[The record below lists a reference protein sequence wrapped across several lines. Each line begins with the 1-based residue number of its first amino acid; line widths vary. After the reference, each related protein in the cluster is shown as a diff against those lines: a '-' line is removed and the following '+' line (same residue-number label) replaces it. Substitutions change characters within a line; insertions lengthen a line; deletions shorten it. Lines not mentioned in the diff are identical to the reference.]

1 MKKLKFVSG
10 RTNDEHTHSL
20 SNTQVNEEMTYNR
33 VMLTHILLL
42 MSRTS
47 ILQIVKSSQNG
58 GVNSYDTENVEASL
72 SFVHEFQFGILEF

>member
-33 VMLTHILLL
+33 VMLTHHTYLIADVTNQY
-42 MSRTS
+42 TS
-47 ILQIVKSSQNG
+47 NREVKS
-58 GVNSYDTENVEASL
+58 EWWCE
-72 SFVHEFQFGILEF
+72 